1 MSGVH
6 HDDIDIVMEQV
17 AGNPTLS
24 LCISL
29 KIYFPEDMAR
39 NKNTTVLNWEGEA
52 GGRGIRALTRYIYQ
66 PPAVDNLTAL
76 NNIYSK
82 MTGFFMV
89 SDGCS
94 LPDHNTH

>member
-1 MSGVH
+1 
-6 HDDIDIVMEQV
+6 
-17 AGNPTLS
+17 
-24 LCISL
+24 
-29 KIYFPEDMAR
+29 MAK

-89 SDGCS
+89 GSRCS
-94 LPDHNTH
+94 HWDKEIVFKIFNPIIQDEK